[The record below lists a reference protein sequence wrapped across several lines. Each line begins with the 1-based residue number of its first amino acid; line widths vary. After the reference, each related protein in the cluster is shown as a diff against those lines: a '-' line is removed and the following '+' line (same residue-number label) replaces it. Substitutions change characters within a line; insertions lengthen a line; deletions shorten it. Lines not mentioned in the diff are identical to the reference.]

1 MSQNVTK
8 CKDNSSFFLENP
20 QKLSL
25 REILKPFIHFNRS
38 KNVGGVD
45 L

>member
-1 MSQNVTK
+1 MSQNAKTILI
-8 CKDNSSFFLENP
+8 FFLENP